1 MNKFSNEGIKQ
12 GVKYFIQVFV
22 IYILTSLLA
31 YVFDMYSVHSEN
43 LLILYLLGVLIIIME
58 TKNFLITTLSSVL
71 FLVTHNF
78 LFLEPRYTWVF
89 YSRNFALSATVFFV
103 VALIVNTLVVRLQKQ
118 ITAAKKNEQLHKKL
132 YEASQG
138 LLKVHGKERIV
149 TYSDEALT
157 KLAGAEVEFYFDI
170 DKNDSNEARKWCYKH
185 SAKCGHGETE
195 FADAGCK
202 YLPIRS
208 KKKTIGV
215 VSIDCSEKELT
226 EEVEDCIVA
235 LLSQITIAIERD
247 ALETQNKK
255 EMAEHERERI
265 KATVM
270 KSLSH
275 DMYPRIKA
283 IHENAKQVNEN
294 MNLMDDEEIHAK
306 LDAVEA
312 EADYITQV
320 VDNLLDITKE

>member
-1 MNKFSNEGIKQ
+1 MSKPRSEGIKQ
-12 GVKYFIQVFV
+12 GMKYFIQVFV

-78 LFLEPRYTWVF
+78 LFLDPRYTWVF

-138 LLKVHGKERIV
+138 LLKVHGKDRIV
-149 TYSDEALT
+149 AYSDEALT

-170 DKNDSNEARKWCYKH
+170 DKKMPVRIKDEYVAMYGHEEKLQMDYKPRKIMPPTTDGRKEESFMIKKSDLDTNGH
-185 SAKCGHGETE
+185 VNNAK
-195 FADAGCK
+195 
-202 YLPIRS
+202 Y
-208 KKKTIGV
+208 
-215 VSIDCSEKELT
+215 
-226 EEVEDCIVA
+226 VA
-235 LLSQITIAIERD
+235 M
-247 ALETQNKK
+247 ALE
-255 EMAEHERERI
+255 
-265 KATVM
+265 
-270 KSLSH
+270 
-275 DMYPRIKA
+275 Y
-283 IHENAKQVNEN
+283 
-294 MNLMDDEEIHAK
+294 
-306 LDAVEA
+306 VE
-312 EADYITQV
+312 EADKIKSMRVDYRKAAFYGDRIFPV
-320 VDNLLDITKE
+320 VYEENNMTVVELQKEDGEIFVVVEFEKK

>member
-1 MNKFSNEGIKQ
+1 MSKLTNESIRK
-12 GVKYFIQVFV
+12 GVKYFAQVFV
-22 IYILTSLLA
+22 IYVLTTLLA

-71 FLVTHNF
+71 FLVTHSF
-78 LFLEPRYTWVF
+78 LYLEPRYAVVF
-89 YSRNFALSATVFFV
+89 HSRNFILSAVVFFV

-118 ITAAKKNEQLHKKL
+118 ITAARKNEQLHKML

-149 TYSDEALT
+149 AYSDEALT
-157 KLAGAEVEFYFDI
+157 KLAGAEVEFHFDI
-170 DKNDSNEARKWCYKH
+170 DKNDSNEARKWCFKH
-185 SAKCGHGETE
+185 SAKCGYGETE
-195 FADAGCK
+195 FPDAGCK
-202 YLPIRS
+202 YIPIRS

-215 VSIDCSEKELT
+215 VSIDCSENGLSAET
-226 EEVEDCIVA
+226 EECIVA

-247 ALETQNKK
+247 ELETQNKR

-265 KATVM
+265 KAMVM

-283 IHENAKQVNEN
+283 IHENAKQINEN
-294 MNLMDDEEIHAK
+294 MNLMEDEEIHAK
-306 LDAVEA
+306 LDAVETEA
-312 EADYITQV
+312 EYITQV
-320 VDNLLDITKE
+320 VDNILDITK